1 MEIVMGEEQ
10 ARAFQALPTPQ
21 SCRVIDFNSAQ
32 VVTLKTNPPRHVL
45 VVSGEKPYFN
55 MEVSLVPLVYIR
67 QPEYWGIEVVGCLPE
82 VGLPAVTPYT
92 VRLDLAGT
100 IGTCGIEVIGANRS
114 EKIDVPSYPA
124 APQASFKLSITSATS
139 GERLASA
146 SLTCPPDDSGSHPNP
161 TAACKQLSQV
171 DGRIEGIPEDPG
183 PCTREFDPVIVA
195 ASGTWNGE
203 PRHYKQEFSNRCVA
217 VRATGGVIFDF

>member
-1 MEIVMGEEQ
+1 MEIVMSEEQ

-21 SCRVIDFNSAQ
+21 SCRVIDFDSAQ
-32 VVTLKTNPPRHVL
+32 VVTLEIQPPRHVL
-45 VVSGEKPYFN
+45 IVSGEKPYFN
-55 MEVSLVPLVYIR
+55 MEVSLSPLVYIR

-82 VGLPAVTPYT
+82 VGLPVIAPYT

-100 IGTCGIEVIGANRS
+100 IGTRGIEVIGASRS
-114 EKIDVPSYPA
+114 EKIDVPGYPA
-124 APQASFKLSITSATS
+124 EPQASFTLFITSATS
-139 GERLASA
+139 GERIASA
-146 SLTCPPDDSGSHPNP
+146 SLTCPPDDGGSHPSP
-161 TAACKQLSQV
+161 AAACEQLSRV

-183 PCTREFDPVIVA
+183 PCTLELNPVIVA

-203 PRHYKQEFSNRCVA
+203 PRYYKQEFSNRCVA